1 MKRKQTKRQA
11 MTEVV
16 ISRITV
22 FLVAVITA
30 ELFVYEMFG
39 ITVSATQNIGMM
51 IYFTFQSMIVG
62 YFLRRH
68 FESRLYRDSSLER
81 V

>member
-16 ISRITV
+16 ISRMTV
-22 FLVAVITA
+22 FLVTIITA
-30 ELFVYEMFG
+30 ELFVYEAFG

-51 IYFTFQSMIVG
+51 IYFSCQSMIVG
-62 YFLRRH
+62 YFLRRR
-68 FESRLYRDSSLER
+68 FESRLYKNSSLER